1 MKLFQRFFRAA
12 AWIAIPLA
20 IAAVP
25 ARAQNFTWNGS
36 GTGLWTTAANWLP
49 NSGTPTSSSLVQFTP
64 AAGAVNPSVTGST
77 AISRLRIANTPTW
90 GNWTF
95 SGGGSLVAH
104 GGTNAF
110 VVSGLGTT
118 TLDGVSLAGSGT
130 AADIRLGYGNGLT
143 LVNSASATTLIGGT
157 TNGINLAGGRLT
169 IDRSAGGT
177 AAVTVSGS
185 TVPVNLGGGMLMVKA
200 AASGNSTFSI
210 GGNLQPNGQAG
221 TIWLAN
227 NASGRTSVSF
237 DTLSRAGT
245 RFVVESGTLGGAAA
259 TDPRVTFT
267 NTPNL
272 YNGIFSQNNNAVG
285 SNGYAIIS
293 NPAGTQAAFA
303 NYTSGTGVVAA
314 TTTSVSGN
322 LSSNQSS
329 NARLTASGTIASNA
343 TVSYNSLTIQ
353 PSAAGQSLTIGTNG
367 VLGGSLSNLPVLL
380 TGSHDFSITGGAFG
394 GNGGTAYMWVSNPE
408 RTLTIGSTLT
418 TGFFVKLGPGTIALT
433 GTLTS
438 MQTKGLGASEG
449 VLRVTAANLLSSGT
463 NDPGVLFQG
472 TGVLEYDLTTGSGD
486 VSFTKGLSNNAA
498 GSAFANIVSWTL
510 TNTSGTALAAP
521 RGGSGGFSAMSTNAN
536 SRNLVIAIGG
546 TAAPTA
552 LTWGGTSGFVIDG
565 SALKFGS
572 PTSTNTV
579 VWKNAIAL
587 DSGSPTTYEARV
599 FEVTAGNA
607 GGAAD
612 HTRIDGAI
620 TGSAATELVKSGSG
634 RLVLAGTNTFAGAAR
649 IAAGILE
656 ITSGSAIAS
665 TSGVSIADA
674 ARLRYSGGTG
684 TVNRAIAVMSGTGT
698 VENTGGGTLTLS
710 GGLSKNGTVLR
721 LSGGTFDVT
730 GLITGTSAN
739 SDLVVAGTSTVTL
752 SNANTYNGPTFVN
765 ESSTLILGTNSAI
778 PSNSVVTLG
787 NAATTGTLN
796 MNGFTNEIGGL
807 AFGSANGT
815 LRLAATS
822 TSAAPLTASAGTMTL
837 TNGTLDLAGSGT
849 SAGLYRVLSAQTVSG
864 TFASVTNASAAYQV
878 LTTASSVD
886 YQQRAVLGAV
896 TVTSPTVSIITGGS
910 AAFTYTVANNALSGG
925 ADLGFSSGSLSATLA
940 GTSSGTAAAG
950 GASGAISGLVFT
962 GTSIGSG
969 QQGTF
974 TVTAPTAYGA
984 TTATGTVSVNVL
996 NHSLASFT
1004 STGNDALSLDFGTYD
1019 NGSWSGVGNGSLGF
1033 SLWNIASDGFL
1044 AADTAGLALY
1054 DVIFTSGTNI
1064 FGTGLSNFG
1073 DLTAGTSNS
1082 YTASVLS
1089 PGALDQGTFQGV
1101 YTLKFRDQQN
1111 LSGAANTRDLTL
1123 TMNVIVVPEPGTIA
1137 LAGIGIAAAAWGL
1150 RRRRGC

>member
-1 MKLFQRFFRAA
+1 M
-12 AWIAIPLA
+12 
-20 IAAVP
+20 
-25 ARAQNFTWNGS
+25 
-36 GTGLWTTAANWLP
+36 
-49 NSGTPTSSSLVQFTP
+49 
-64 AAGAVNPSVTGST
+64 
-77 AISRLRIANTPTW
+77 
-90 GNWTF
+90 
-95 SGGGSLVAH
+95 
-104 GGTNAF
+104 
-110 VVSGLGTT
+110 
-118 TLDGVSLAGSGT
+118 
-130 AADIRLGYGNGLT
+130 
-143 LVNSASATTLIGGT
+143 
-157 TNGINLAGGRLT
+157 
-169 IDRSAGGT
+169 
-177 AAVTVSGS
+177 
-185 TVPVNLGGGMLMVKA
+185 
-200 AASGNSTFSI
+200 
-210 GGNLQPNGQAG
+210 
-221 TIWLAN
+221 
-227 NASGRTSVSF
+227 
-237 DTLSRAGT
+237 
-245 RFVVESGTLGGAAA
+245 
-259 TDPRVTFT
+259 
-267 NTPNL
+267 
-272 YNGIFSQNNNAVG
+272 
-285 SNGYAIIS
+285 
-293 NPAGTQAAFA
+293 
-303 NYTSGTGVVAA
+303 
-314 TTTSVSGN
+314 
-322 LSSNQSS
+322 
-329 NARLTASGTIASNA
+329 
-343 TVSYNSLTIQ
+343 
-353 PSAAGQSLTIGTNG
+353 
-367 VLGGSLSNLPVLL
+367 
-380 TGSHDFSITGGAFG
+380 
-394 GNGGTAYMWVSNPE
+394 
-408 RTLTIGSTLT
+408 
-418 TGFFVKLGPGTIALT
+418 
-433 GTLTS
+433 
-438 MQTKGLGASEG
+438 
-449 VLRVTAANLLSSGT
+449 
-463 NDPGVLFQG
+463 
-472 TGVLEYDLTTGSGD
+472 LEYDLTTGSGD

-498 GSAFANIVSWTL
+498 GSAFANIVSWTY
-510 TNTSGTALAAP
+510 THNSGTALAAP

-807 AFGSANGT
+807 AFGSAGGT

-822 TSAAPLTASAGTMTL
+822 TSAAPLTPSAGTTTL

-974 TVTAPTAYGA
+974 TVTAPTAFGA

-1064 FGTGLSNFG
+1064 FGTGLTNFA

>member
-267 NTPNL
+267 NTPNVF
-272 YNGIFSQNNNAVG
+272 NGILSQTNNAGG

-314 TTTSVSGN
+314 TMTPVSGN
-322 LSSNQSS
+322 LSSNPSS
-329 NARLTASGTIASNA
+329 NARLTGSGTVASNL
-343 TVSYNSLTIQ
+343 VEYNSLTIA
-353 PSAAGQSLTIGTNG
+353 PSAAGQSLTIGTTG
-367 VLGGSLSNLPVLL
+367 TLGGNTLPILL
-380 TGSHDFSITGGAFG
+380 TGSHDFSITGGSFG
-394 GNGGTAYMWVSNPE
+394 NHSSSHYMWVSNPE
-408 RTLTIGSTLT
+408 RTLTIGSTLK
-418 TGFFVKLGPGTIALT
+418 TGFFAKLGPGTIALT
-433 GTLTS
+433 GTLTGIS
-438 MQTKGLGASEG
+438 SSARGLGVAEG

-552 LTWGGTSGFVIDG
+552 LTWGGTSGFVSDG

-807 AFGSANGT
+807 AFGSAGGT

-837 TNGTLDLAGSGT
+837 TNGTLDLTGSGT

-974 TVTAPTAYGA
+974 TVTAPTAFGA

-1064 FGTGLSNFG
+1064 FGTGLTNFA